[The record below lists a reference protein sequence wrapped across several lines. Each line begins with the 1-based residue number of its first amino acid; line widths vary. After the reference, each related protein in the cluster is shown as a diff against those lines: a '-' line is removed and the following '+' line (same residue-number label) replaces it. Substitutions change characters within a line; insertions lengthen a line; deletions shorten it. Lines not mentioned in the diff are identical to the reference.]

1 MELVVGELCMVRVAG
16 GSAVAIALAA
26 VAVVLAQVWFFHYG
40 ALFRL
45 EWPVWLLL
53 VRDLTMV
60 ALYLVLAAELVRWKI
75 RIPSR
80 SKTRRHSGLRRSQES
95 WTAVG
100 NGASR
105 SA

>member
-1 MELVVGELCMVRVAG
+1 MEPLLAG
-16 GSAVAIALAA
+16 SWVAVALTA
-26 VAVVLAQVWFFHYG
+26 VSLVLAQVWFFHYH

-45 EWPVWLLL
+45 GWPTWLLL
-53 VRDLTMV
+53 ARDVLV
-60 ALYLVLAAELVRWKI
+60 LGVFLVLAGGLARDQPSRWKI

-80 SKTRRHSGLRRSQES
+80 SKTSRHSGLRRNQDN

-100 NGASR
+100 RGANR